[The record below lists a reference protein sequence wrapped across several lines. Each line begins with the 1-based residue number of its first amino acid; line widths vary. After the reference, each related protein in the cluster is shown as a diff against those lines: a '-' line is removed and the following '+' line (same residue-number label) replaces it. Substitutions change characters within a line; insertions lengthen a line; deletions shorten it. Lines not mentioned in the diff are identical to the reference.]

1 MLDIGKTELLVV
13 IIILLLVVGPRELP
27 HLLRTFFGFMRK
39 MRGMVSDFQHQIEQV
54 AKDSELDK
62 VQQEVQSLKNGDA
75 SSALLQSAGID
86 AQTQEDMNALGKN
99 INENTKSIDEDAES
113 LLQEVEAEQHN
124 QEQSHQSVANQS
136 VGDMP
141 DDKKLA
147 TH

>member
-62 VQQEVQSLKNGDA
+62 VQQDVQSLKNGDA

-124 QEQSHQSVANQS
+124 HTKEESHQSAEN
-136 VGDMP
+136 MP
-141 DDKKLA
+141 DDKKLTA
-147 TH
+147 H